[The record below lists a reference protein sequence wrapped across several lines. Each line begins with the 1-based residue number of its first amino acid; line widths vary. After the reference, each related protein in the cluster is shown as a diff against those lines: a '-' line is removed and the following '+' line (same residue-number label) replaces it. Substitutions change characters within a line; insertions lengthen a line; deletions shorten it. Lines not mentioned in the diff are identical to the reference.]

1 MKKTSTKYCW
11 LCTYTTAAGTK
22 TVVIGHAKSKNPLL
36 FSSPGDA
43 AIFLNKAG
51 FTDYILL
58 GKCKCVLQEVE
69 V

>member
-1 MKKTSTKYCW
+1 MKRRIKYCW
-11 LCTYTTAAGTK
+11 ACTYTTPAGGEK
-22 TVVIGHAKSKNPLL
+22 TVIIGHAKTNKPLL
-36 FSSPGDA
+36 FTSPGAA

-58 GKCKCVLQEVE
+58 GKCKCVLMEVE

>member
-1 MKKTSTKYCW
+1 MKTRIKYYW
-11 LCTYTTAAGTK
+11 LCTYTTAAAGEK
-22 TVVIGHAKSKNPLL
+22 TVIIGHAKTKKPLL

-43 AIFLNKAG
+43 AIFLKKSG
-51 FTDYILL
+51 FADYMHL